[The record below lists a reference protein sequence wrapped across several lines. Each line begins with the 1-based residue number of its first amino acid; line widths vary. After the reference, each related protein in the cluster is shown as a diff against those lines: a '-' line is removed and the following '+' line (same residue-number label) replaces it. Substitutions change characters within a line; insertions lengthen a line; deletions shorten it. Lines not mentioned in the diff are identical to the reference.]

1 VKRQTTGALGEKLAA
16 EYITQRGYRILTT
29 NYRVKEGE
37 VDIIAMDGDCLV
49 FVEVRT
55 KTSRFYGTP
64 EESITP
70 TKKAH
75 LMAVASRYIEKLEKL
90 PANWR
95 IDVVA
100 VEMDSRGKVKRL
112 TLLQNAV
119 EEN

>member
-1 VKRQTTGALGEKLAA
+1 MKRQTTGALGEKLAA
-16 EYITQRGYRILTT
+16 EHIVRCGYKILDT

-37 VDIIAMDGDCLV
+37 ADIIAMDGDCLV

-55 KTSRFYGTP
+55 KTSRLYGTP

-75 LMAVASRYIEKLEKL
+75 LMAVASRYLEKLEKP

-100 VEMDSRGKVKRL
+100 IEMDGAGKVRRL
-112 TLLQNAV
+112 TLLKNAV